1 MVDGLLDKLQQATE
15 TFALDQEIRLE
26 QFRAQME
33 KLFVEQ
39 QRSFEQNSEA
49 HLSLHAPSDDD
60 PQTTDVFDSQPCS
73 QTTTEDDDMLDADG
87 TDLSRMVS
95 AAESDVLVSRRTS
108 IMPLPRRIDRSR
120 SEMLYFDDTPTSTD
134 LLLTPFSGAQGP
146 LCEEFV
152 TRRRLKWDRLEMV
165 VHHQFFALI
174 VSLIILSNGVYIG
187 FAASHNIQVLVH
199 NYNNLDDTEN
209 LKVEP
214 SASQAPVDVFFTC
227 VFTVELVMRIL
238 GEELVFFFG
247 DEWHWNWM
255 DLMLVTLS
263 AVEMIVELN
272 VTSMNITSMRLLRL
286 LRIFRVLRSIR
297 VLRDLHL
304 LGKIRMLLLAI
315 QHSVG
320 PLIWACVLILGLLY
334 MASLFFL
341 NGVSEYLMSGA
352 SDPETVG
359 VLHAVLL
366 WLSGVDV
373 AHPLHVHFW
382 RRQLGSA
389 RERPDDGSR
398 CLRMSL
404 RGVYC
409 MHAVC
414 CAEHHR
420 GHLRERRH

>member
-1 MVDGLLDKLQQATE
+1 
-15 TFALDQEIRLE
+15 
-26 QFRAQME
+26 
-33 KLFVEQ
+33 
-39 QRSFEQNSEA
+39 
-49 HLSLHAPSDDD
+49 
-60 PQTTDVFDSQPCS
+60 
-73 QTTTEDDDMLDADG
+73 
-87 TDLSRMVS
+87 
-95 AAESDVLVSRRTS
+95 
-108 IMPLPRRIDRSR
+108 
-120 SEMLYFDDTPTSTD
+120 
-134 LLLTPFSGAQGP
+134 
-146 LCEEFV
+146 
-152 TRRRLKWDRLEMV
+152 
-165 VHHQFFALI
+165 
-174 VSLIILSNGVYIG
+174 
-187 FAASHNIQVLVH
+187 
-199 NYNNLDDTEN
+199 
-209 LKVEP
+209 
-214 SASQAPVDVFFTC
+214 
-227 VFTVELVMRIL
+227 MRIL
-238 GEELVFFFG
+238 GDELVFFFG

-255 DLMLVTLS
+255 DLLLVTLS
-263 AVEMIVELN
+263 AVEMIAELI

-297 VLRDLHL
+297 VLSDLHL

-320 PLIWACVLILGLLY
+320 PLIWACVLILGPLY

-352 SDPETVG
+352 SDPEAVG

-398 CLRMSL
+398 CLWMSL

-409 MHAVC
+409 MHAAC